1 MRNSGVLVLNK
12 SFFPVHVTSVRRA
25 FCLLYT
31 DMARAINSRYE
42 MFDFRSWSE
51 LAVHANDEAVG
62 LVGRMIR
69 VPRVVVLTAY
79 DRVPRRNVR
88 FCRRNIFLRDRNTCQ
103 YCGRTFGS
111 PELNLDH
118 VVPRSRGGVTTWE
131 NIVCSCIA
139 CNKRKGGELPGQ
151 AGMRLIR
158 RPVRPQWAPQFTF
171 APRAPVHREWLPFLS
186 LVDFTYWNLEL
197 EP

>member
-1 MRNSGVLVLNK
+1 MLNSGVLVLNRA
-12 SFFPVHVTSVRRA
+12 FFPVHVTSVRRA
-25 FCLLYT
+25 FCLLYAG
-31 DMARAINSRYE
+31 MAKAIDSQYE
-42 MFDFRSWSE
+42 MFDFQSWSE
-51 LAVHANDEAVG
+51 LSVHASVDAVG

-69 VPRVVVLTAY
+69 VPRVVVLIAY

-103 YCGRTFGS
+103 YCGRTFPTS
-111 PELNLDH
+111 ELNLDH
-118 VVPRSRGGVTTWE
+118 VIPRSRGGISTWE

-139 CNKRKGGELPGQ
+139 CNKRKGGDLPDQ

-158 RPVRPQWAPQFTF
+158 RPERPRWAPNFPF
-171 APRAPVHREWLPFLS
+171 APRASIHREWLPFLS

-197 EP
+197 DH